1 MDIINKAFKDAIGQ
15 ESVKRTLSVFIDSYK
30 ATNRLPFI
38 NLTTQKGGGKTFFAR
53 KFREALE
60 RPDGTR
66 PPMLEINGK
75 TIRNAAAFFEQVYP
89 LWVEHNAFL
98 FIDEGHNLPK
108 DLQEIFL
115 TALNIDKNPVRT
127 VHTNDGVYTF
137 DFSKI
142 SLCMATTN
150 QEKLC
155 EPLRDRLRDISF
167 EDYSEE
173 ELYKIFISNLE
184 KKVEIDKSAEK
195 DIISVFRGN
204 PRDAVVKAEDAKT
217 YAAAKQAKKITK
229 RVWSDLC
236 KAMGINPM
244 GLSNSEIQIVKTLG
258 KRGAMTLT
266 GLSSVTGYQKQ
277 AIQRDYEQILLR
289 KNLMQI
295 DVKRRLTKKGQD
307 FVEKTFS

>member
-1 MDIINKAFKDAIGQ
+1 MQINKAFQDAIGQ

-30 ATNRLPFI
+30 KTDRLPFL

-53 KFREALE
+53 KFREAL
-60 RPDGTR
+60 RRSDGSK

-75 TIRNAAAFFEQVYP
+75 TIRNARSFFEQVYP
-89 LWVEHNAFL
+89 IWVEHKAFL

-127 VHTNDGVYTF
+127 VTTDEGTFQF
-137 DFSKI
+137 DFTKL

-155 EPLRDRLRDISF
+155 EPLRDRLRDVSF
-167 EDYSEE
+167 EEYKES
-173 ELYKIFISNLE
+173 ELYKIFKSNLE
-184 KKVEIDKSAEK
+184 SKVNVDVSAEK

-217 YAAAKQAKKITK
+217 FAAATNVKKITK
-229 RVWSDLC
+229 KVWSDMCL
-236 KAMGINPM
+236 AMGINPK
-244 GLSNSEIQIVKTLG
+244 GLSNSEMQIVRILRD
-258 KRGAMTLT
+258 RGAMTLN

-289 KNLMQI
+289 KNLMEI
-295 DVKRRLTKKGQD
+295 DVKRKLTREGQK
-307 FVEKTFS
+307 FAKTI